1 MKWIGALLGYFI
13 YRFPG
18 AMLGFVLGS
27 LFDQANTST
36 ARFRTSRSPLSK
48 SSFELKL
55 LSLAAIV
62 IKADGKVL
70 KEELHYVRTYFI
82 GQYGELRSQ
91 EIFKVFNQE
100 IKKESQSL
108 SELTKVFVKGAVYE
122 TRLQILHFLFGIANS
137 DGDVSESEIQKLK
150 AIATALRLRNQ
161 DFESIKAM
169 FVKDTHQA
177 YTILE
182 LSPEATEEQIKK
194 AYRTK
199 VKKYHPDRI
208 KTEDEALLKGAQQKF
223 IQIQEA
229 YEVIKKEKGF

>member
-1 MKWIGALLGYFI
+1 MKWMGALLGYFL

-27 LFDQANTST
+27 LFDQANSTTTS
-36 ARFRTSRSPLSK
+36 FRASRSTLSK

-70 KEELHYVRTYFI
+70 TEELRYVRNYFI

-100 IKKESQSL
+100 IKKESQNL
-108 SELTKVFVKGAVYE
+108 SELTEIFVRGAVYE

-137 DGDVSESEIQKLK
+137 DGNVSGSEIQKLK
-150 AIATALRLRNQ
+150 DIATALRLRNQ

-169 FVKDTHQA
+169 FVKDTNQA

-182 LSPEATEEQIKK
+182 ISPEATDEQIKK

-223 IQIQEA
+223 IQIQQA
-229 YEVIKKEKGF
+229 YELVKKERGF